1 MLDLLYNGP
10 MKRIPIILLL
20 LFILTAFVA
29 AEAVNEARYWTI
41 DHYEIKAV
49 MDDDGVLSVEEK
61 ISVTFH
67 GQYHGIMRTLP
78 INSDIRNIRCSAPFA
93 VETEDKELVIRMG
106 DADTLV
112 TGVVEYLLT
121 YELDPKARGE
131 FIYTV
136 PGTWS
141 VDVHD
146 LQFSLTVPKDRYYG
160 CAMVIEDLNPAG
172 KTFETSE
179 DGKGNLV
186 IIGTAELIPAY
197 GYIEL
202 VLR

>member
-1 MLDLLYNGP
+1 
-10 MKRIPIILLL
+10 MKRTAVILFFLL
-20 LFILTAFVA
+20 VLLSLVM
-29 AEAVNEARYWTI
+29 AEAINETRYWVI
-41 DHYEIKAV
+41 EHYDIKAV
-49 MDDDGVLSVEEK
+49 MNSDGVLAVEEK
-61 ISVTFH
+61 ITASFH
-67 GQYHGIMRTLP
+67 GQYHGILRTLS
-78 INSDIRNIRCSAPFA
+78 IANNIRDIKCSAPFV
-93 VETEDKELVIRMG
+93 VETEDRELVIRMG
-106 DADTLV
+106 DAETLV

-121 YELDPKARGE
+121 YELDPKATRE

-146 LQFSLTVPKDRYYG
+146 LKFILTIPEERYYG
-160 CAMVIEDLNPAG
+160 CAMVIEDMHPAG
-172 KTFETSE
+172 KTFETMK

-186 IIGTAELIPAY
+186 ISGSAELVPAY

>member
-1 MLDLLYNGP
+1 
-10 MKRIPIILLL
+10 MKRFSAILLL
-20 LFILTAFVA
+20 LLVLSAFVT
-29 AEAVNEARYWTI
+29 AEAVNKSRYWVI

-49 MDDDGVLSVEEK
+49 MNDEGVLSVEEK
-61 ISVTFH
+61 ITANFH
-67 GQYHGIMRTLP
+67 GQYHGILRTLS
-78 INSDIRNIRCSAPFA
+78 IENDIRNIKCSVPFV

-106 DADTLV
+106 DSDTLV
-112 TGVVEYLLT
+112 TGTVEYLLT

-146 LQFSLTVPKDRYYG
+146 LKFSLTVPKDRYYG
-160 CAMVIEDLNPAG
+160 CAMVVEDLHPAG
-172 KTFETSE
+172 KTFETTE
-179 DGKGNLV
+179 DSKGNLV
-186 IIGTAELIPAY
+186 IRGTAELIPAY

>member
-1 MLDLLYNGP
+1 
-10 MKRIPIILLL
+10 MKRFSVILLL
-20 LFILTAFVA
+20 LFILTAFVT
-29 AEAVNEARYWTI
+29 AEAVNESRYWVI

-49 MDDDGVLSVEEK
+49 MNDEGVLSVEEK
-61 ISVTFH
+61 ITANFH
-67 GQYHGIMRTLP
+67 GQYHGILRTLS
-78 INSDIRNIRCSAPFA
+78 IEYDIRNIKCSAPFV

-146 LQFSLTVPKDRYYG
+146 LKFSLTIPKDRYYG
-160 CAMVIEDLNPAG
+160 CAMVIEDLHPAG
-172 KTFETSE
+172 KTFETTE
-179 DGKGNLV
+179 DSKGNLL
-186 IIGTAELIPAY
+186 IRGTAELVPAY
-197 GYIEL
+197 GHIEL

>member
-1 MLDLLYNGP
+1 MYNQG
-10 MKRIPIILLL
+10 MKRLAIIFLLL
-20 LFILTAFVA
+20 LILIPLVV
-29 AEAVNEARYWTI
+29 AEAVNESRYWVI

-49 MDDDGVLSVEEK
+49 MNDEGVLSVEEK
-61 ISVTFH
+61 ITANFH
-67 GQYHGIMRTLP
+67 GQYHGILRT
-78 INSDIRNIRCSAPFA
+78 ISIENDIRNIKCSAPFV

-146 LQFSLTVPKDRYYG
+146 LTFSLTIPKDRYYG
-160 CAMVIEDLNPAG
+160 CAMVIEDLHPAG
-172 KTFETSE
+172 KTFGTTE
-179 DGKGNLV
+179 DGKGNLL
-186 IIGTAELIPAY
+186 ISGAAELVPAY
-197 GYIEL
+197 GHIDL

>member
-1 MLDLLYNGP
+1 
-10 MKRIPIILLL
+10 MKRFSAILLL
-20 LFILTAFVA
+20 LLVLSAFVT
-29 AEAVNEARYWTI
+29 AEAVNKSRYWVI

-49 MDDDGVLSVEEK
+49 MNDEGVLSVEEK
-61 ISVTFH
+61 ITANFH
-67 GQYHGIMRTLP
+67 GQYHGILRTLS
-78 INSDIRNIRCSAPFA
+78 IENDIRNIKCSVQFV

-106 DADTLV
+106 DSDTLV
-112 TGVVEYLLT
+112 TGSVEYLLT

-146 LQFSLTVPKDRYYG
+146 LKFSLTVPKDRYYG
-160 CAMVIEDLNPAG
+160 CAMVVEDLHPAG
-172 KTFETSE
+172 KTFETTE

-186 IIGTAELIPAY
+186 IRGTAELIPAY

>member
-1 MLDLLYNGP
+1 
-10 MKRIPIILLL
+10 MKRFSVILLL
-20 LFILTAFVA
+20 LFVLTAFVT
-29 AEAVNEARYWTI
+29 AEAVNESRYWVI

-49 MDDDGVLSVEEK
+49 MNDEGVLSVEEK
-61 ISVTFH
+61 ITANFH
-67 GQYHGIMRTLP
+67 GQYHGILRTLP
-78 INSDIRNIRCSAPFA
+78 IENDIWNIRCSAPFV
-93 VETEDKELVIRMG
+93 VETEERELVIRIG

-146 LQFSLTVPKDRYYG
+146 LQFSLSVPKDRYYG
-160 CAMVIEDLNPAG
+160 CAMVVEDLHPAG
-172 KTFETSE
+172 KTFGTTE
-179 DGKGNLV
+179 DGKGNLL
-186 IIGTAELIPAY
+186 IRGTAELVPAY
-197 GYIEL
+197 GHIDL

>member
-1 MLDLLYNGP
+1 MYNQG
-10 MKRIPIILLL
+10 MKRLAIIFLLL
-20 LFILTAFVA
+20 LILIPLVV
-29 AEAVNEARYWTI
+29 AEAVNESRYWVI

-49 MDDDGVLSVEEK
+49 MNDEGVLSVEEK
-61 ISVTFH
+61 ITANFH
-67 GQYHGIMRTLP
+67 GQYHGILRTLS
-78 INSDIRNIRCSAPFA
+78 IENDIRNIKCSAPFV
-93 VETEDKELVIRMG
+93 VETEDRELVIRMG
-106 DADTLV
+106 DSDTLV

-146 LQFSLTVPKDRYYG
+146 LKFSLTVPKDRYYG
-160 CAMVIEDLNPAG
+160 CAMVIEDLHPAG
-172 KTFETSE
+172 KTFGTTE
-179 DGKGNLV
+179 DGKGNLL
-186 IIGTAELIPAY
+186 IRGTAELVPAY
-197 GYIEL
+197 GHIEL

>member
-1 MLDLLYNGP
+1 MYNQG
-10 MKRIPIILLL
+10 MKRLAIIFLLL
-20 LFILTAFVA
+20 LILIPLVV
-29 AEAVNEARYWTI
+29 AEAVNESRYWVI

-49 MDDDGVLSVEEK
+49 MNDEGVLSVEEK
-61 ISVTFH
+61 ITANFH
-67 GQYHGIMRTLP
+67 GQYHGILRTLP
-78 INSDIRNIRCSAPFA
+78 IENDIWNIRCSAPFV
-93 VETEDKELVIRMG
+93 VEVEDRELVIKIG

-112 TGVVEYLLT
+112 TGVVEYHLT

-146 LQFSLTVPKDRYYG
+146 LKFSLTIPKDRYYG
-160 CAMVIEDLNPAG
+160 CAMVIEDLHPAG
-172 KTFETSE
+172 KTFETTE
-179 DGKGNLV
+179 DGKGNLL
-186 IIGTAELIPAY
+186 IRGTAELVPAY